1 MRFFRILLGSRGVD
15 PLEARGAPHDQG
27 CAQGRAWRAAVR
39 DAVLA
44 ERGGY
49 GLAGWLLALARARR
63 GPGREIERFLPQQH
77 ERLQG
82 LAHAAGVSQ
91 SALELLALT
100 ERVRGSAA
108 AAGSS
113 LLARFD
119 ERPDL
124 RVRRSRPDAGG
135 FASAE
140 LTSPAW
146 AGCLG
151 GVNSQGVCVVCV
163 SDPALEVPPLRLLA
177 QDALFRAA
185 RRNAAVEHVRRRA
198 GYLRATG
205 TLLVVDAESEPLLLE
220 LADGDVRARPAP
232 AVRDRDPVAPLVLD
246 APSRTLVW
254 CDQKLSPV

>member
-1 MRFFRILLGSRGVD
+1 
-15 PLEARGAPHDQG
+15 
-27 CAQGRAWRAAVR
+27 VR
-39 DAVLA
+39 DAVVA

-49 GLAGWLLALARARR
+49 GLGGWLLALARVRR
-63 GPGREIERFLPQQH
+63 GPGREFERFLPQQH

-91 SALELLALT
+91 TALELLALT
-100 ERVRGSAA
+100 ERVRGSAWA
-108 AAGSS
+108 DAGS

-124 RVRRSRPDAGG
+124 VVRRSRPDAGG
-135 FASAE
+135 FDSAE

-146 AGCLG
+146 VGCLG

-163 SDPALEVPPLRLLA
+163 SDPALEVPSLRLLA

-198 GYLRATG
+198 RYLRATG
-205 TLLVVDAESEPLLLE
+205 TLLVLDAESEPLLLE
-220 LADGDVRARPAP
+220 LGDGDLRTRPAP
-232 AVRDRDPVAPLVLD
+232 TLRDRDQDPSAALVLD
-246 APSRTLVW
+246 ALSRTLVW
-254 CDQKLSPV
+254 CDQKLSPAASHG